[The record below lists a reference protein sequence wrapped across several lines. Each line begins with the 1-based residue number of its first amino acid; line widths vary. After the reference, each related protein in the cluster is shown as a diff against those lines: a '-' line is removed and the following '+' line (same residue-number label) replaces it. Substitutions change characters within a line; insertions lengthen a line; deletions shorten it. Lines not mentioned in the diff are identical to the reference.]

1 VRRGQAEPEI
11 LSPPLPLA
19 RWRHFEGAGI
29 FYSATELEA
38 QACLGE
44 PVLVVGGANSAGQAA
59 LFLASRGSPVR
70 LVVRAR
76 ALGAGMS
83 DYLTRRIREHDSIET
98 HVGTEVTALH
108 GDDVLIGVDLTSHAH
123 GRSQRQR
130 CIGLFCFIG
139 ATPATGWLHG
149 LMLDEDGFVLTDT
162 DLDADE
168 LPPVWR
174 ALDRRPFPF
183 ETSVPRVFAV
193 GDVRHAAMKRV
204 AAAAGEGSSAIP
216 SVLRAIDDRG

>member
-1 VRRGQAEPEI
+1 
-11 LSPPLPLA
+11 
-19 RWRHFEGAGI
+19 
-29 FYSATELEA
+29 
-38 QACLGE
+38 
-44 PVLVVGGANSAGQAA
+44 
-59 LFLASRGSPVR
+59 
-70 LVVRAR
+70 
-76 ALGAGMS
+76 MS

-98 HVGTEVTALH
+98 HLGTEVTALH

-123 GRSQRQR
+123 ERRQRQR

-193 GDVRHAAMKRV
+193 GDVRPAAMKRV